1 MENVCPVENALG
13 QFLPVFFL
21 EGQHSS
27 FYVDLSIPP
36 PKVISWA
43 SPRRHPCANA
53 ARPPAQPTRAPPRNL
68 MPPPVPRAGGRL
80 LSSRTTAAPT
90 SQPTGLVG
98 KEQGKCGLSAAAETV
113 ITTLFYLWPPGIHT
127 ASPLLVLLYHHPQF
141 CLSAGAGR
149 EVPLQ
154 QGGAEQRK
162 RRRVSLGRE
171 GGGRGDR
178 EPAAPTGA
186 VDRQGP
192 GRGFLG
198 PRCRPW
204 EPPRPV
210 LLEVDE
216 GRATLSAGALGGR
229 VVPCLTRWVLNQRGQ
244 GPAGGRDGC
253 RFPGNRR

>member
-1 MENVCPVENALG
+1 M
-13 QFLPVFFL
+13 
-21 EGQHSS
+21 
-27 FYVDLSIPP
+27 
-36 PKVISWA
+36 ISWA
-43 SPRRHPCANA
+43 SPRRHPCVNA
-53 ARPPAQPTRAPPRNL
+53 ARPPAQLTRAPPRNL

-98 KEQGKCGLSAAAETV
+98 KEQGKRGLSAAAAPV
-113 ITTLFYLWPPGIHT
+113 ITALFYLWPPGIHT

-141 CLSAGAGR
+141 CLSAGSGR

-154 QGGAEQRK
+154 QGGAKQRK
-162 RRRVSLGRE
+162 RRHVSLGPE

-186 VDRQGP
+186 VDRQGL

-210 LLEVDE
+210 LLEVDK

-229 VVPCLTRWVLNQRGQ
+229 VVLSDSLGPESEGTGACRRQ
-244 GPAGGRDGC
+244 GMDAGSLATDANNGRSAV
-253 RFPGNRR
+253 RRSSEIQSWLAQP